1 MSAIL
6 LAIALLRAD
15 MPLIDAPTPIAP
27 VCVQYCI
34 EGVAQ

>member
-1 MSAIL
+1 MSTLI

-15 MPLIDAPTPIAP
+15 MPLIDAPTPTAP

-34 EGVAQ
+34 EGVQQ